1 MLAYF
6 NRQGYYS
13 MSFNSCM
20 YNGTFSFSMAKQLI
34 DAGQPLA
41 LFLDVYSIASIT
53 EQDNN
58 DYISYYIGDG
68 CHVMAGF
75 GYKEITYRL
84 TNGTMR
90 TDEYVAVASGI
101 GVRKRGY
108 FNINYSTQIDE
119 AYGINVI

>member
-1 MLAYF
+1 MLW
-6 NRQGYYS
+6 
-13 MSFNSCM
+13 
-20 YNGTFSFSMAKQLI
+20 
-34 DAGQPLA
+34 
-41 LFLDVYSIASIT
+41 LDL
-53 EQDNN
+53 D
-58 DYISYYIGDG
+58 
-68 CHVMAGF
+68 
-75 GYKEITYRL
+75 KEITYRL